1 MSIPAET
8 QIPITA
14 AIAALLL
21 VLAEEK
27 LHSRRCRAAGRLAMG
42 PTGGPRGWVKL
53 VPPVKAL
60 AVGSMAWAL
69 VTLLY
74 CGGGVFGAHDSAEEG
89 HEGRHVVFVADLSPS
104 MRLRDAG
111 HQRDL
116 TRAERIDEVVD
127 GILRRLGGSPS
138 YSVVGFYTEA
148 MPVVADARDPQLVRN
163 VFHGLPLWYVM
174 KSGKTD
180 LGTGVRKTLELLA
193 DYPEKSSTV
202 FICTD
207 GDTTQL
213 GSLPQPPAS
222 IRQLYVL
229 GVGDPHRG
237 SFIDDHMSRQDAST
251 LGSLAG
257 RLGGVYIDV
266 NEKHVTTL
274 TLGELAVG
282 AASDRIGYDRTDFAV
297 FLFAAA
303 ALVHALV
310 PVLLEYFGSDWKPAR
325 SRRSAAACEE
335 MITS

>member
-8 QIPITA
+8 QIPIA
-14 AIAALLL
+14 AAVAALLL
-21 VLAEEK
+21 VLAGEK
-27 LHSRRCRAAGRLAMG
+27 LHARRCRAAGRLATG
-42 PTGGPRGWVKL
+42 PSGRPRDWVKL

-60 AVGSMAWAL
+60 TVACMAWAL

-74 CGGGVFGAHDSAEEG
+74 RGGGVFGAHDPAEEV

-111 HQRDL
+111 QGRDL
-116 TRAERIDEVVD
+116 TRAERIGEVVD

-138 YSVVGFYTEA
+138 FSVVGFYTEA

-163 VFHGLPLWYVM
+163 VFDGLPLWYVM
-174 KSGKTD
+174 KAGKTD
-180 LGTGVRKTLELLA
+180 LGGGVRKTLELLA
-193 DYPEKSSTV
+193 DYPEKSATV

-207 GDTTQL
+207 GDTIPP

-222 IRQLYVL
+222 IRRLYVL
-229 GVGDPHRG
+229 GAGDPHRG

-251 LGSLAG
+251 LRSLAG

-282 AASDRIGYDRTDFAV
+282 AASDRTGYDRTDLAV
-297 FLFAAA
+297 FLFAGA
-303 ALVHALV
+303 ALVHALI
-310 PVLLEYFGSDWKPAR
+310 PVMLQYFGSDWKPAR
-325 SRRSAAACEE
+325 SRQSIA
-335 MITS
+335 T